1 MSKYGVFS
9 GPNLPVFGMNTGKYG
24 PEKTPYL
31 NTFHAV
37 STIPLR
43 VTKKALS
50 YCVWAPPFWSISVM
64 VTPVAYEPKSIS
76 PNIDLLSRLGHD
88 VIKILFIVERS
99 TSYISLEG
107 EFYADQLFCSTH
119 VLKVNFHQ
127 AK

>member
-1 MSKYGVFS
+1 MFTSYTWSK
-9 GPNLPVFGMNTGKYG
+9 N
-24 PEKTPYL
+24 
-31 NTFHAV
+31 A
-37 STIPLR
+37 PLLIFR
-43 VTKKALS
+43 G
-50 YCVWAPPFWSISVM
+50 
-64 VTPVAYEPKSIS
+64 
-76 PNIDLLSRLGHD
+76 SRLGHD